1 VADFR
6 FQRGLLPRLKK
17 PPIEAGTRYF
27 ETQMTAVALPEGA
40 EEIPFVGYN
49 KYIGPMYGLPDA
61 GGLHRF
67 CFRVEDRHMNCAGT
81 VHGGMLM
88 SLADIAMSRA
98 ARAGTDAQNSSTVSL
113 SCDFVGPGKLGDVIE
128 ARVRVTRRTRTIVFV
143 SADIVSGG
151 RTLLV
156 ASGVWKIA

>member
-1 VADFR
+1 MTTVN
-6 FQRGLLPRLKK
+6 LPD
-17 PPIEAGTRYF
+17 
-27 ETQMTAVALPEGA
+27 GA

-49 KYIGPMYGLPDA
+49 NHIGPLYSLPDE
-61 GGLHRF
+61 GGFHRF
-67 CFRVEDRHMNCAGT
+67 CFRADPLHMNAAGT

-98 ARAGTDAQNSSTVSL
+98 ARADTEAQNSSTVSL

-128 ARVRVTRRTRTIVFV
+128 ARVRVTRRTRTIVFL
-143 SADIVSGG
+143 SADIVSEG

-156 ASGVWKIA
+156 ASGVWKIT

>member
-1 VADFR
+1 
-6 FQRGLLPRLKK
+6 
-17 PPIEAGTRYF
+17 
-27 ETQMTAVALPEGA
+27 MTTAALPEGA

-49 KYIGPMYGLPDA
+49 KYIGPMYRLPDES
-61 GGLHRF
+61 GLHRF
-67 CFRVEDRHMNCAGT
+67 CFRVEERHMNCAGT

-88 SLADIAMSRA
+88 RLADISMSRA
-98 ARAGTDAQNSSTVSL
+98 ARNGTDAQNSSTVSL

-128 ARVRVTRRTRTIVFV
+128 AHVRVTRRTRTIVFL
-143 SADIVSGG
+143 SADILSGG

>member
-1 VADFR
+1 MTVA
-6 FQRGLLPRLKK
+6 
-17 PPIEAGTRYF
+17 T
-27 ETQMTAVALPEGA
+27 LPEGA

-49 KYIGPMYGLPDA
+49 KYIGPLYRLPDE

-67 CFRVEDRHMNCAGT
+67 CFRVEERHMNCAGT

-98 ARAGTDAQNSSTVSL
+98 ARDGTDAQNSSTVSL
-113 SCDFVGPGKLGDVIE
+113 SCDFVGPGKLADVIE
-128 ARVRVTRRTRTIVFV
+128 ARVRVTRRTRTIVFL
-143 SADIVSGG
+143 SAEILSAG

>member
-1 VADFR
+1 MTVA
-6 FQRGLLPRLKK
+6 
-17 PPIEAGTRYF
+17 T
-27 ETQMTAVALPEGA
+27 LPEGA

-49 KYIGPMYGLPDA
+49 KYIGPLYRLPDE

-67 CFRVEDRHMNCAGT
+67 CFRVEERHMNCAGT

-88 SLADIAMSRA
+88 SLADISMSRA
-98 ARAGTDAQNSSTVSL
+98 ARDGTDAQNSSTVSL
-113 SCDFVGPGKLGDVIE
+113 SCDFVGPGKLADVIE
-128 ARVRVTRRTRTIVFV
+128 ARVRVTRRTRTIVFL
-143 SADIVSGG
+143 SADILSGG

>member
-1 VADFR
+1 MT
-6 FQRGLLPRLKK
+6 
-17 PPIEAGTRYF
+17 IAG
-27 ETQMTAVALPEGA
+27 LPEGA

-49 KYIGPMYGLPDA
+49 HHIGPLYNLPA
-61 GGLHRF
+61 QGGLHRF
-67 CFRVEDRHMNCAGT
+67 CFRVDPHHMNAAGT

-98 ARAGTDAQNSSTVSL
+98 ARAGTEAQNSSTVSL
-113 SCDFVGPGKLGDVIE
+113 SCDFVGPGKLGDLIE
-128 ARVRVTRRTRTIVFV
+128 ARVRVTRRTRTIVFL

-156 ASGVWKIA
+156 ASGVWKIT

>member
-1 VADFR
+1 
-6 FQRGLLPRLKK
+6 
-17 PPIEAGTRYF
+17 
-27 ETQMTAVALPEGA
+27 MTTAALPEGA

-49 KYIGPMYGLPDA
+49 KYIGPMYRLPDE

-67 CFRVEDRHMNCAGT
+67 CFRVEERHMNCART

-88 SLADIAMSRA
+88 SLADISMSRA
-98 ARAGTDAQNSSTVSL
+98 ARDGTDAQNSSTVSL

-128 ARVRVTRRTRTIVFV
+128 AHVRVTRRTRTIVFL
-143 SADIVSGG
+143 SADILSGG

>member
-1 VADFR
+1 
-6 FQRGLLPRLKK
+6 
-17 PPIEAGTRYF
+17 
-27 ETQMTAVALPEGA
+27 MTAAVLPEGA
-40 EEIPFVGYN
+40 EEIPFAGYN
-49 KYIGPMYGLPDA
+49 KYIGPMYRLPDE

-98 ARAGTDAQNSSTVSL
+98 ARAGTGAGNSSTVSL

-128 ARVRVTRRTRTIVFV
+128 ARVRVTRRTRTIVFL
-143 SADIVSGG
+143 SADIISAG

>member
-1 VADFR
+1 
-6 FQRGLLPRLKK
+6 
-17 PPIEAGTRYF
+17 
-27 ETQMTAVALPEGA
+27 MTTAALPEGA

-49 KYIGPMYGLPDA
+49 KYIGPMYRLPDES
-61 GGLHRF
+61 GLHRF
-67 CFRVEDRHMNCAGT
+67 CFRVEERHMNCAGT

-88 SLADIAMSRA
+88 SLADISMSRA
-98 ARAGTDAQNSSTVSL
+98 ARDGTDAQNSSTVSL

-128 ARVRVTRRTRTIVFV
+128 AHVRVTRRTRTIVFV
-143 SADIVSGG
+143 SADILSGG

>member
-1 VADFR
+1 
-6 FQRGLLPRLKK
+6 
-17 PPIEAGTRYF
+17 
-27 ETQMTAVALPEGA
+27 MTSAALPEGA

-49 KYIGPMYGLPDA
+49 KYIGPLYRLPDE

-67 CFRVEDRHMNCAGT
+67 CFRVENRHMNCAGT

-113 SCDFVGPGKLGDVIE
+113 SCDFVGPGKLADLIE
-128 ARVRVTRRTRTIVFV
+128 ARVRVTRRTRTIVFL
-143 SADIVSGG
+143 SADITSGG

>member
-1 VADFR
+1 
-6 FQRGLLPRLKK
+6 
-17 PPIEAGTRYF
+17 
-27 ETQMTAVALPEGA
+27 MTDSPLPEGA

-49 KYIGPMYGLPDA
+49 RQIGPMYRLPDLD
-61 GGLHRF
+61 GLNRY
-67 CFRVEDRHMNCAGT
+67 CFRVATQHMNAAGT

-98 ARAGTDAQNSSTVSL
+98 ARLGTEAQNSSTVSL
-113 SCDFVGPGKLGDVIE
+113 SCDFVSPGRLGEVIE
-128 ARVRVTRRTRTIVFV
+128 ARVRVTRRTRTIVFL

-151 RTLLV
+151 RTLLA

>member
-1 VADFR
+1 MT
-6 FQRGLLPRLKK
+6 
-17 PPIEAGTRYF
+17 IAG
-27 ETQMTAVALPEGA
+27 LPEGA

-49 KYIGPMYGLPDA
+49 KYIGPMYRLPDA
-61 GGLHRF
+61 DGLHRF
-67 CFRVEDRHMNCAGT
+67 CFRVEERHMNCAGT

-88 SLADIAMSRA
+88 SLADISMSRA
-98 ARAGTDAQNSSTVSL
+98 ARDGTDAQNSSTVSL

-128 ARVRVTRRTRTIVFV
+128 AHVRVTRRTRTIVFL
-143 SADIVSGG
+143 SADILSGG

>member
-1 VADFR
+1 MTVA
-6 FQRGLLPRLKK
+6 
-17 PPIEAGTRYF
+17 T
-27 ETQMTAVALPEGA
+27 LPEGA

-49 KYIGPMYGLPDA
+49 KYIGPLYRLPDE

-98 ARAGTDAQNSSTVSL
+98 ARDGTDAQNSSTVSL
-113 SCDFVGPGKLGDVIE
+113 SCDFVGPGKLADVIE
-128 ARVRVTRRTRTIVFV
+128 ARVRVTRRTRTIVFL
-143 SADIVSGG
+143 SADILSAG

>member
-1 VADFR
+1 
-6 FQRGLLPRLKK
+6 
-17 PPIEAGTRYF
+17 
-27 ETQMTAVALPEGA
+27 MTTAALPEGA

-49 KYIGPMYGLPDA
+49 KSIGPMYRLPDA
-61 GGLHRF
+61 DGLHRF
-67 CFRVEDRHMNCAGT
+67 CFRVEERHMNCAGT

-88 SLADIAMSRA
+88 SLADISMSRA
-98 ARAGTDAQNSSTVSL
+98 ARDGTDAQNSSTVSL

-128 ARVRVTRRTRTIVFV
+128 AHVRVTRRTRTIVFL
-143 SADIVSGG
+143 SADILSGG

>member
-1 VADFR
+1 
-6 FQRGLLPRLKK
+6 
-17 PPIEAGTRYF
+17 
-27 ETQMTAVALPEGA
+27 MTAAALPEGA
-40 EEIPFVGYN
+40 EEVPFVGYN
-49 KYIGPMYGLPDA
+49 KYIGPMYRLPDE
-61 GGLHRF
+61 GGFHRF

-98 ARAGTDAQNSSTVSL
+98 ARAGTEAQNSSTVSL
-113 SCDFVGPGKLGDVIE
+113 SCDFVSAGKLGEVIE
-128 ARVRVTRRTRTIVFV
+128 ARVRVTRRTRTIVFL
-143 SADIVSGG
+143 SADIVSAD

>member
-1 VADFR
+1 
-6 FQRGLLPRLKK
+6 
-17 PPIEAGTRYF
+17 
-27 ETQMTAVALPEGA
+27 MTTAALPEGA

-49 KYIGPMYGLPDA
+49 KYIGPMYRLPDES
-61 GGLHRF
+61 GLHRF
-67 CFRVEDRHMNCAGT
+67 CFRVEERHMNCAGT

-88 SLADIAMSRA
+88 SLADISMSRA
-98 ARAGTDAQNSSTVSL
+98 ARDGTDARNSSTVSL

-128 ARVRVTRRTRTIVFV
+128 AHVRVTRRTRTIVFL
-143 SADIVSGG
+143 SADILSGG